1 MNRQNYLHLQGERKF
16 LNERLAA
23 LPESA
28 WITRQSIKSRLCV
41 IGQRLQQA
49 QISEYEP
56 VTKKP

>member
-1 MNRQNYLHLQGERKF
+1 MNYHDYLHLQAERKF

-28 WITRQSIKSRLCV
+28 WITRQSIRSRLRV
-41 IGQRLQQA
+41 IERRLQQA
-49 QISEYEP
+49 QISEHEP